1 MPSDGTNTSANSVQ
15 FSSLP
20 MSLGKVGS
28 EGLYL
33 AMDPADTAGF
43 SKEAPANFSRL

>member
-1 MPSDGTNTSANSVQ
+1 MPSDGANASANDIQ

-20 MSLGKVGS
+20 KSLGKVER

-33 AMDPADTAGF
+33 AMDPAHTAGF
-43 SKEAPANFSRL
+43 SQEASANFSRL